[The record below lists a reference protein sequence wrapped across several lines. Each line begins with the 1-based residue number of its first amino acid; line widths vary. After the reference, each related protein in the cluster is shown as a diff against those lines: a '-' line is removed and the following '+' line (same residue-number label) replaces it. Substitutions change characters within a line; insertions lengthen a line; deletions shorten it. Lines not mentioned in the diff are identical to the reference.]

1 MLLSEKKA
9 VKQMD
14 KKLNVLI
21 VEDDPMARQL
31 LEIYVKNSESYNL
44 IQSVESAMF
53 AEVCCKTNPVDLILM
68 DVCTAMNASGLEAA
82 EKIKKSFPAI
92 KVIII
97 TSQPECSFLDRA
109 RAIGV
114 DSFWYKGANAEE
126 IIAIMDKTIQ
136 GESIYPDTTPVLKL
150 GNAESKSFSKRE
162 LDVLR
167 MVVSGET
174 DAEIAENLNI
184 TINTVKFHVQSMKK
198 KTGFRNRTEL
208 AVRARLSGLVVAE

>member
-1 MLLSEKKA
+1 
-9 VKQMD
+9 MD

-31 LEIYVKNSESYNL
+31 LEIYVKNSENYNL
-44 IQSVESAMF
+44 IQSVESALF
-53 AEVCCKTNPVDLILM
+53 AEVCCRTNTIDLILM
-68 DVCTAMNASGLEAA
+68 DVCTAMNAGGLEAA

-126 IIAIMDKTIQ
+126 IIAIMDKTVQ
-136 GESIYPDTTPVLKL
+136 GESIYPDTTPLLKL
-150 GNAESKSFSKRE
+150 GYAESKSFSKRE

-167 MVVSGET
+167 MVVSGKT
-174 DAEIAENLNI
+174 DAEIAETLKI

-208 AVRARLSGLVVAE
+208 AVRTRQSGLVIAE

>member
-1 MLLSEKKA
+1 
-9 VKQMD
+9 MD

-31 LEIYVKNSESYNL
+31 LEIYVKNSENYNL
-44 IQSVESAMF
+44 IQSVESALF
-53 AEVCCKTNPVDLILM
+53 AEVCCRTNTIDLILM

-126 IIAIMDKTIQ
+126 IIAIMDKTVQ

-150 GNAESKSFSKRE
+150 GYAESKSFSKRE

-167 MVVSGET
+167 MVVSGKT
-174 DAEIAENLNI
+174 DAEIAKTLKI

-208 AVRARLSGLVVAE
+208 AVRTRQSGLVIAE